1 LTKKDRQQT
10 STKRDPFKGWIEWN
24 AIY

>member
-1 LTKKDRQQT
+1 LSKKERQQT

>member
-1 LTKKDRQQT
+1 LSKKERQQT

-24 AIY
+24 ATY